1 MFSAFRYPNYRLY
14 WAGMIATVTGSNI
27 MLFAQLWLAYELTR
41 SPLYLGFVGG
51 ATAVGSLGFTLFG
64 GVVADR
70 IDRRRLVMITQFSTG
85 VLNLFLAIL
94 VVTGMVNIWHILIIA
109 FLIGSVSAFDSP
121 TRAAIVPHLLG
132 DRKDLM
138 SAIAMT
144 SLIWQSMRIVG
155 PVFAAFLLRL
165 GGAELCF
172 FFTAF
177 AYIGMVL
184 AIYKIKIPNNVG
196 GPKLGLWNSLRE
208 GIDYVVKSPIF
219 STMVGITLLNSVFG
233 MSYVYLMP
241 VFASDILKVG
251 PEGLGFLMSAIG
263 VGSFTGVFTAASLG
277 KLKRKGWLVL
287 TCSFLFGVF
296 LILFAT
302 SKIYSLSLVLLV
314 FTAASSYIYMV
325 TVQTMLQTLVADEL
339 RGRVMGIYSLVYS
352 LQPLGSLLSGTIGEY
367 SSVPL
372 AITIGGSIVSA
383 FALFVVIA
391 SSSVRKLRV

>member
-302 SKIYSLSLVLLV
+302 SKIYV
-314 FTAASSYIYMV
+314 
-325 TVQTMLQTLVADEL
+325 
-339 RGRVMGIYSLVYS
+339 
-352 LQPLGSLLSGTIGEY
+352 
-367 SSVPL
+367 
-372 AITIGGSIVSA
+372 
-383 FALFVVIA
+383 
-391 SSSVRKLRV
+391 